1 MAKRRIAVAVG
12 DLFEK
17 TNTTHWRWQ
26 VRELVTPT
34 GHRPHA
40 RLVRCDYPS
49 ETRLFSLSALR
60 DGRLFVPAGRPDQ
73 LDRTNSPSGPVR
85 VRTISNAGCQN
96 IRKNVG

>member
-26 VRELVTPT
+26 VRELVTPV

-60 DGRLFVPAGRPDQ
+60 DGRLFVPAGRPEQ
-73 LDRTNSPSGPVR
+73 LDRINSPPGSVR
-85 VRTISNAGCQN
+85 ARTISNAGCQN
-96 IRKNVG
+96 IRKSVG

>member
-17 TNTTHWRWQ
+17 TNMTHWRWQ
-26 VRELVTPT
+26 VRELVTPA
-34 GHRPHA
+34 GHRLHA

-60 DGRLFVPAGRPDQ
+60 DGRLFVPAGRPGQ
-73 LDRTNSPSGPVR
+73 LNRTNSPSGSMRIPI
-85 VRTISNAGCQN
+85 ISNAGCQN
-96 IRKNVG
+96 IRKRA

>member
-1 MAKRRIAVAVG
+1 MARLRIAVAVG

-40 RLVRCDYPS
+40 RLIRCDYPS

-60 DGRLFVPAGRPDQ
+60 DERLFVPAGW
-73 LDRTNSPSGPVR
+73 LNRTNSPSGSARIP
-85 VRTISNAGCQN
+85 TISNAGCQN
-96 IRKNVG
+96 IRERA